1 MVSADATRGCS
12 AHKPTSQAAEMQTA
26 GMHAAALV
34 NSPSSGSA
42 EGMYIAQMRTAG
54 VHRAA
59 LVDSCVAEGLSL
71 ACEGFL
77 LECQVQARVGEL
89 EQSSIKRG

>member
-42 EGMYIAQMRTAG
+42 EGMYMAQIQVKFLG
-54 VHRAA
+54 QQYI
-59 LVDSCVAEGLSL
+59 VDNNT
-71 ACEGFL
+71 
-77 LECQVQARVGEL
+77 
-89 EQSSIKRG
+89 